1 MLLVVLVKEIFRC
14 VCTLSSYTY
23 LHGDC
28 VCEYYL
34 HFFSFHREFSHFIA
48 GLRELMKYFKCENS
62 FVVLNSNE
70 LYM

>member
-1 MLLVVLVKEIFRC
+1 MLLVVLVKETFRF
-14 VCTLSSYTY
+14 VCLYTY

-28 VCEYYL
+28 VCESQYYL